1 MRRLAIAALLA
12 VAALVGSARAEAQTF
27 TPADAARLAHGET
40 VARRQRVENRS
51 GHYVGGTAYALLDAT
66 PAEIDAILA
75 DVATYPH
82 FLPYTKDARL
92 VGREGNDLVV
102 WLRQGNALLDAS
114 YTIRVRP
121 ESSSPRVV
129 RFWLDRSRPHGISDA
144 SGFFRY
150 EAAPESA
157 APPSTPGSRRPLLV
171 TFCIWVDVGPG
182 IVRALFEGKIET
194 IVLSVPQHLRDYV
207 GERARR
213 ASAVR

>member
-1 MRRLAIAALLA
+1 MQKFVAPLLVLAALF
-12 VAALVGSARAEAQTF
+12 GSTGVEAQTF
-27 TPADAARLAHGET
+27 TPADAARLARGET
-40 VARRQRVENRS
+40 VERREKLDLRS
-51 GHYVGGTAYALLDAT
+51 GRYVGGTTYTFLDAS
-66 PAEIDAILA
+66 PDEIDSLLA
-75 DVATYPH
+75 DVSSYRH

-92 VGREGNDLVV
+92 VARDGSDLVV

-129 RFWLDRSRPHGISDA
+129 RFWLDRSRAHGIADA

-150 EAAPESA
+150 EPAPG
-157 APPSTPGSRRPLLV
+157 PPASPGKRPLLL

-182 IVRALFEGKIET
+182 MVRVLFEGRIQN

-207 GERARR
+207 AERQRHGA
-213 ASAVR
+213 AAAVR